1 MGSPCA
7 QELPIGV
14 DFECF
19 IFRSTYR
26 GCPFFCLQKRNR
38 KSKNQNTLRG
48 NCSFVS
54 VYYDSANVGVSFSS
68 AMLWGKL
75 FLRLGGIYFFWWVG
89 CLVIGTLRVWYS
101 FSPLRFWGLEGFSP
115 AAVFLF
121 FATNKLRLRGVFA
134 CGGFSFS
141 PQRH

>member
-89 CLVIGTLRVWYS
+89 RLVICTLRLWY
-101 FSPLRFWGLEGFSP
+101 F
-115 AAVFLF
+115 F
-121 FATNKLRLRGVFA
+121 FATKVLGRRGGRLRRFFFFATKALRLRGVFA
-134 CGGFSFS
+134 CGGSFFS